1 MGFRVLLLEDD
12 LQLGQSLHQVLV
24 QQGLEVVW
32 VRTLAHGRRQAD
44 DGAFDV
50 AVFDLTLP
58 DGDGLALLTDLRAT
72 GWHLPV
78 LILSARDA
86 VEDRIAG
93 LRTGADDYL
102 PKPFATAE
110 LLARLEV
117 LVRRAAR
124 QSTPE
129 WRIGEL
135 VIDVERQQVTRNGA
149 PVDLSAREF
158 DLLLILA
165 QRAGR
170 VVTRARIESRLF
182 GAEGGSGSNLL
193 DVHVHHLRRKLGEG
207 AVKTVR
213 GVGFVLA
220 E

>member
-12 LQLGQSLHQVLV
+12 LPLGQSLHQVLQ
-24 QQGLEVVW
+24 QQGLEVIW
-32 VRTLAHGRRQAD
+32 VRTLVDGRRQAA
-44 DGAFDV
+44 DGVFDV

-58 DGDGLALLTDLRAT
+58 DGDGLTLLTELRS
-72 GWHLPV
+72 GGSRLPV

-102 PKPFATAE
+102 PKPFATRE
-110 LLARLEV
+110 LLARLDA

-124 QSTPE
+124 QVTQE
-129 WRIGEL
+129 WRVGEL
-135 VIDVERQQVTRNGA
+135 VIDVERREVSRDGA
-149 PVDLSAREF
+149 SVDLSAREF
-158 DLLLILA
+158 ELLLILA
-165 QRAGR
+165 QQAGR
-170 VVTRARIESRLF
+170 VVTRARIETRLYGVE
-182 GAEGGSGSNLL
+182 GANGNAL
-193 DVHVHHLRRKLGEG
+193 DVHVHHLRRKLGEA

-213 GVGFVLA
+213 GVGFLLA

>member
-32 VRTLAHGRRQAD
+32 VRTVADGRRHAAD
-44 DGAFDV
+44 GVFDV

-58 DGDGLALLTDLRAT
+58 DGDGLALLTALRSS
-72 GWHLPV
+72 GWTLPV

-124 QSTPE
+124 QATPE
-129 WRIGEL
+129 WRVGEL
-135 VIDVERQQVTRNGA
+135 VIDVERQQVSRNGA

-170 VVTRARIESRLF
+170 VVTRARIETRLF
-182 GAEGGSGSNLL
+182 GVEGGGGNAL
-193 DVHVHHLRRKLGEG
+193 DVHVHHLRRKLGEA

-213 GVGFVLA
+213 GVGFLLA

>member
-12 LQLGQSLHQVLV
+12 LPLGQSLHQVLQ
-24 QQGLEVVW
+24 QQGLEVIW
-32 VRTLAHGRRQAD
+32 VRTLADGRRQAG
-44 DGAFDV
+44 DGVFDV

-58 DGDGLALLTDLRAT
+58 DGDGLTLLAELRS
-72 GWHLPV
+72 GGSHLPV

-102 PKPFATAE
+102 PKPFATRE
-110 LLARLEV
+110 LLARLDA

-124 QSTPE
+124 QATQE
-129 WRIGEL
+129 WRVGEL
-135 VIDVERQQVTRNGA
+135 VIDVERREVSRNGA
-149 PVDLSAREF
+149 SVDLSAREF
-158 DLLLILA
+158 ELLVILA
-165 QRAGR
+165 QQAGR
-170 VVTRARIESRLF
+170 VVTRARIETRLYGVE
-182 GAEGGSGSNLL
+182 GANGNAL
-193 DVHVHHLRRKLGEG
+193 DVHVHHLRRKLGDA

-213 GVGFVLA
+213 GVGFLLA

>member
-12 LQLGQSLHQVLV
+12 LQLGQSLHQVLL

-32 VRTLAHGRRQAD
+32 VRTLVDGRRHAAV
-44 DGAFDV
+44 GMFDV

-58 DGDGLALLTDLRAT
+58 DGDGLALLTDLRT
-72 GWHLPV
+72 GGWTLPV

-110 LLARLEV
+110 LLARLDV

-124 QSTPE
+124 QATPE
-129 WRIGEL
+129 WRVGEL
-135 VIDVERQQVTRNGA
+135 VIDVERQQVLRNGT

-170 VVTRARIESRLF
+170 VVTRTHIETRLY
-182 GAEGGSGSNLL
+182 GIEGGGGNAL
-193 DVHVHHLRRKLGEG
+193 DVHVHHLRRKLGEA

-213 GVGFVLA
+213 GVGFLLA

>member
-12 LQLGQSLHQVLV
+12 LQLGQSLHQVLE

-32 VRTLAHGRRQAD
+32 VRTLADGRRHAP
-44 DGAFDV
+44 DGTFDV

-58 DGDGLALLTDLRAT
+58 DGDGLALLTELRAA
-72 GWHLPV
+72 GWDLPV

-102 PKPFATAE
+102 PKPFATGE

-124 QSTPE
+124 QSTPA
-129 WRIGEL
+129 WRVGEL
-135 VIDVERQQVTRNGA
+135 VIDVERQQVFRNGA

-170 VVTRARIESRLF
+170 VVTRTRIESRLF
-182 GAEGGSGSNLL
+182 GGEGGGSNLL

-213 GVGFVLA
+213 GVGFVLS